1 MPDSKQSVDMPTP
14 LIAVRWRSQPAKHD
28 YPAAANYLGL
38 IADDK
43 GVQALVAD
51 LQKQPVTHARANDIL
66 RAARLPLLPLEDP
79 SVRRDLGKLTAGES
93 WAPVLMIRGDIR
105 HDFPLTI
112 ADGYH
117 RVCASYHLSEDTPVP
132 CQIVDLPLHEHV
144 SGD

>member
-1 MPDSKQSVDMPTP
+1 MPKKSVTVPAP
-14 LIAVRWRSQPAKHD
+14 LIEVRWRSVPAKHD

-38 IADDK
+38 IADPK
-43 GVQALVAD
+43 TVKSLVSD
-51 LQKQPVTHARANDIL
+51 LQKQPVVHYRANDIL
-66 RAARLPLLPLEDP
+66 RAARLALLPLEDP

-93 WAPVLMIRGDIR
+93 WAPVLMIRGDML

-132 CQIVDLPLHEHV
+132 CQIVDLPVHERL
-144 SGD
+144 SGS